1 MILYDAGITVSMV
14 PFGIL
19 IPVRDSRAT
28 RTFEAL
34 AAHPSLAASITRWH
48 CDTVN
53 ERLSREDLTR
63 AHARAYVERLYSEA
77 LLDEIIA
84 TYELIDA
91 HGRYHRYAPDQARQ
105 PLADLFDRILVK
117 AAGTLQCAR
126 IAQAS
131 GFCFYFSGGMHHA
144 HSDHGSGFCLV
155 NDIVIAARRL
165 QAEGAVDTV
174 WVIDVDAHKGDGTAA
189 ITHGDESI
197 QTLSIHMA
205 DGWPLDGPKQLA
217 DGSANPVFIPSDI
230 DIPIPSGQEDSY
242 VQRLQQGLDQLAAKP
257 APGLAIVVDGA
268 DPYEKDELPSTA
280 GLRLNQDQML
290 SRDRL
295 VYDFL
300 RSRNIPAAFLMA
312 GGYGDRVWEVYA
324 RFLTWA
330 LGLARNP

>member
-34 AAHPSLAASITRWH
+34 AADPSLSSSITRWH
-48 CDTVN
+48 CGTVN
-53 ERLSREDLTR
+53 ERLSREDLAR
-63 AHARAYVERLYSEA
+63 AHAQAYVERLHSWA
-77 LLDEIIA
+77 LTDEIIA
-84 TYELIDA
+84 TYELIDERG
-91 HGRYHRYAPDQARQ
+91 HYHRYDPDQARR
-105 PLADLFDRILVK
+105 PLAELFGRILVK

-126 IAQAS
+126 IAQRS

-155 NDIVIAARRL
+155 NDIVIAARKL
-165 QAEGAVDTV
+165 QAEGAADTI

-197 QTLSIHMA
+197 KTLSIHMA
-205 DGWPLDGPKQLA
+205 EGWPLDGPERLA
-217 DGSANPVFIPSDI
+217 DGTANPVFIPSDI
-230 DIPIPSGQEDSY
+230 DIPIQSGQEGSY
-242 VQRLQQGLDQLAAKP
+242 VERLRQGLDHLAAGP
-257 APGLAIVVDGA
+257 APALAIVVDGA

-280 GLRLNQDQML
+280 RLRLSLDQMMA
-290 SRDRL
+290 RDRL
-295 VYDFL
+295 VYSFL
-300 RSRNIPAAFLMA
+300 KSRNIPAAFLMA
-312 GGYGDRVWEVYA
+312 GGYGDHVWEVYA

-330 LGLARNP
+330 LTQHSSP